1 MKKTKIVCTI
11 GPATEHEE
19 VLKSLINTG
28 MNVARI
34 NFSHGSHEEHKLKFD
49 LIKKVREDLNEPV
62 AIMLDT
68 KGPEI
73 RTLNFENG
81 KAELVAGQKFTIT
94 TREILG
100 NAEICGITYKELPND
115 VKKGDSILIDDGLI
129 GLRVEEIVNDTDI
142 LCTVEN
148 PGVVKDKKG
157 VNVPCVQIN
166 LPALTEK
173 DRSDIKFGIENG
185 IDFIAAS
192 FIRKPSDVIG
202 IRRILEENNASDIHI
217 ISKIEN
223 HEGVENIVDI
233 IEVSDGIM
241 VARGDLGVEIPA
253 EDVPLV
259 QKMIISKCNAV
270 GKPVITATQMLDS
283 MIKNPRPT
291 RAEVTDVANA
301 ILDGT
306 DAIMLSG
313 ETAIGKYPQSA
324 VETMAR
330 IAEKIENSE
339 SYKDMLKNAMSN
351 NIAITNA
358 ISYATGTIARDLNVS
373 AILTATSSGYT
384 ARAVSKYRPDSM
396 IIAATP
402 SEVVMRKLAVVW
414 GVRSVLTARMTSTD
428 DAIESSVQSALD
440 AGYLSQGE
448 LIVITAGIP
457 VGVVG
462 GTNMI
467 KVHVVGDIFLK
478 GTGLGKKPAV
488 GRVCVANTP
497 EMAEAKF
504 QDGDIL
510 VTKETHKEMVPY
522 MQRAAA
528 VLTERGGLTSHAA
541 VVGIA
546 LGIPVI
552 VGVKDVTTELKDD
565 DIITVDTDRGLVF
578 KGKANIV

>member
-11 GPATEHEE
+11 GPATENEE
-19 VLKSLINTG
+19 VLKSLILAG

-34 NFSHGSHEEHKLKFD
+34 NFSHGSHEEHQAKID
-49 LIKKVREDLNEPV
+49 LIKRVRDELEMPV

-81 KAELVAGQKFTIT
+81 EVLLEADQEFTIT
-94 TREILG
+94 TREVVG
-100 NAEICGITYKELPND
+100 NQNICGITYKNLPQD
-115 VKKGDSILIDDGLI
+115 VKIDDRILIDDGLI
-129 GLRVEEIVNDTDI
+129 GLKVVKIINETDI
-142 LCTVEN
+142 LCVVEN
-148 PGVVKDKKG
+148 PGLVKNKKG
-157 VNVPCVQIN
+157 VNVPSVQIN

-173 DRSDIKFGIENG
+173 DIADIKFGIRNG

-192 FIRKPSDVIG
+192 FIRKPTDVLE
-202 IRRILEENNASDIHI
+202 IRKVLEEGDAADIHI

-223 HEGVENIVDI
+223 EEGVENIDDI
-233 IEVSDGIM
+233 IELSDGVM

-259 QKMIISKCNAV
+259 QKMIIQKCNLA
-270 GKPVITATQMLDS
+270 GKPVITATQMLES

-313 ETAIGKYPQSA
+313 ETAIGKYPLNA

-330 IAEKIENSE
+330 IAVKIENSD
-339 SYKDMLKNAMSN
+339 SYKNRFGYLRTK

-358 ISYATGTIARDLNVS
+358 ISHATGTIAMDLGVK

-384 ARAVSKYRPDSM
+384 ARSVSKFRPDAL

-402 SEVVMRKLAVVW
+402 SFEVMRKLALVW
-414 GVRSVLTARMTSTD
+414 GVYSVYTEKMSSTD
-428 DAIESSVQSALD
+428 EAIEGSVQSSLK
-440 AGYLSQGE
+440 AGYLKQGE
-448 LIVITAGIP
+448 LVVITAGIP

-467 KVHVVGDIFLK
+467 KVHVVGDIILK

-488 GRVCVANTP
+488 GKVCIANTP
-497 EMAEAKF
+497 EEAQAKF
-504 QDGDIL
+504 KEGDIL
-510 VTKETHKEMVPY
+510 VAIDTDKDMVEY
-522 MQRAAA
+522 MQKSSAI
-528 VLTERGGLTSHAA
+528 LTERGGLTSHAA
-541 VVGIA
+541 VVGITI
-546 LGIPVI
+546 GKPVI
-552 VGVKDVTTELKDD
+552 VGIRDVTSVLKDGD
-565 DIITVDTDRGLVF
+565 LITVDTDRGLVF
-578 KGKANIV
+578 KGKANIL

>member
-11 GPATEHEE
+11 GPATEHREI
-19 VLKSLINTG
+19 LKSLIQEG
-28 MNVARI
+28 MNIARI
-34 NFSHGSHEEHKLKFD
+34 NFSHGSHEEHKAKMD
-49 LIKKVREDLNEPV
+49 LIKSVREELDEPV

-81 KAELVAGQKFTIT
+81 EATLEAGQKYTIT
-94 TREILG
+94 TRDVMG
-100 NAEICGITYKELPND
+100 TKDICGITYKELPKD
-115 VKKGDSILIDDGLI
+115 VEAGDRILIDDGLI
-129 GLRVEEIVNDTDI
+129 GLKVEEIVNDTDI

-157 VNVPCVQIN
+157 VNVPNVKIN
-166 LPALTEK
+166 LPALTPK
-173 DRSDIKFGIENG
+173 DIGDIKFGIENG

-192 FIRKPSDVIG
+192 FIRKPTDVIE
-202 IRRILEENNASDIHI
+202 IRRILEENDASDIHI

-223 HEGVENIVDI
+223 QEGVENIDDI
-233 IEVSDGIM
+233 IELSDGIM

-253 EDVPLV
+253 EDVPLA
-259 QKMIISKCNAV
+259 QKMMIQKCNRA

-313 ETAIGKYPQSA
+313 ETAVGKYPKDA

-330 IAEKIENSE
+330 IAVKIEKSE
-339 SYKDMLKNAMSN
+339 SYRNMLRNVRTSN
-351 NIAITNA
+351 VAITNA
-358 ISYATGTIARDLNVS
+358 ISHATGSIAKDLGVN

-384 ARAVSKYRPDSM
+384 ARSVSKYRPDAW

-402 SEVVMRKLAVVW
+402 SEKVRRKLALVW
-414 GVRSVLTARMTSTD
+414 GVYSVITERMTSTD
-428 DAIESSVQSALD
+428 DAIEGSVQSALD
-440 AGYLSQGE
+440 AGYISQGE
-448 LIVITAGIP
+448 IIVITAGIP

-467 KVHVVGDIFLK
+467 KVHVVGDVILK
-478 GTGLGKKPAV
+478 GTGLGKKAAF
-488 GRVCVANTP
+488 GKVCIANT
-497 EMAEAKF
+497 AEEAEGKF
-504 QDGDIL
+504 EAGNIL
-510 VTKETHKEMVPY
+510 VARDTDKEMVAY
-522 MQRAAA
+522 MKEASAI
-528 VLTERGGLTSHAA
+528 LTERGGLTSHAA
-541 VVGIA
+541 VVGITI
-546 LGIPVI
+546 GKPVV
-552 VGVKDVTTELKDD
+552 VGVTDVTKELKDG
-565 DIITVDTDRGLVF
+565 DIITVDTERGLIF
-578 KGKANIV
+578 KGKANIL

>member
-11 GPATEHEE
+11 GPATEQEDI
-19 VLKSLINTG
+19 LKSLIQEG

-34 NFSHGSHEEHKLKFD
+34 NFSHGTHEEHKQKID
-49 LIKKVREDLNEPV
+49 LIKAVRDDLNEPV

-73 RTLNFENG
+73 RTLNFEEG
-81 KAELVAGQKFTIT
+81 QVTLEAGQKYTIT
-94 TREILG
+94 TRDILG
-100 NAEICGITYKELPND
+100 NKEICGITYKNLPQD
-115 VKKGDSILIDDGLI
+115 VQIGDRILIDDGLI
-129 GLRVEEIVNDTDI
+129 GLKVEEILNETDI
-142 LCTVEN
+142 LCIVEN

-157 VNVPCVQIN
+157 VNVPSVQIN
-166 LPALTEK
+166 LPALTSK
-173 DRSDIKFGIENG
+173 DIGDIKFGIENS

-192 FIRKPSDVIG
+192 FIRKPTDVIE
-202 IRRILEENNASDIHI
+202 IRRVLEENDASDIHI

-223 HEGVENIVDI
+223 HEGVENIDDI
-233 IEVSDGIM
+233 IELSDGIM

-259 QKMIISKCNAV
+259 QKMIIQKCNKA

-313 ETAIGKYPQSA
+313 ETAIGKYPKDA

-330 IAEKIENSE
+330 IALKIEGSE
-339 SYKDMLKNAMSN
+339 SYKNMLRNVRSSN
-351 NIAITNA
+351 VAITNA
-358 ISYATGTIARDLNVS
+358 ISHATGTIAKDLGVN

-384 ARAVSKYRPDSM
+384 ARSVSKYRPDAW

-402 SEVVMRKLAVVW
+402 SRDVMRKLALVW
-414 GVRSVLTARMTSTD
+414 GVYSVETDKMTSTD
-428 DAIESSVQSALD
+428 DAIEGSVQSAVR
-440 AGYLSQGE
+440 AGYIHQGE
-448 LIVITAGIP
+448 IIVITAGIP

-467 KVHVVGDIFLK
+467 KVHVVGDIILK
-478 GTGLGKKPAV
+478 GTGLGRKPAV
-488 GRVCVANTP
+488 GKVCIATTA
-497 EMAEAKF
+497 EEAKAKF
-504 QDGDIL
+504 EDGDIL
-510 VTKETHKEMVPY
+510 VARDTDKELVPY
-522 MQRAAA
+522 MQKAAA
-528 VLTERGGLTSHAA
+528 ILTERGGLTSHAA
-541 VVGIA
+541 VVGITI
-546 LGIPVI
+546 GIPVI
-552 VGVKDVTTELKDD
+552 VGVKDVTKELSDG
-565 DIITVDTDRGLVF
+565 DIITVDTERGLIF
-578 KGKANIV
+578 KGKANIL